1 MSENRKP
8 TKILQTKVCKIELYK
23 ATLFLPKRSV
33 FYTGINCNKTPDFS
47 LLYRLRVNGK
57 WFKVYGKQYCFY
69 SMFEAKRI
77 LKVTNRPAY

>member
-8 TKILQTKVCKIELYK
+8 THILKTDVCKIEMYK
-23 ATLFLPKRSV
+23 ATLFAPKRSI
-33 FYTGINCNKTPDFS
+33 FYTGIRSNKALDFS
-47 LLYRLRVNGK
+47 DLYRLRVNGK

-77 LKVTNRPAY
+77 LRATK